1 MNKDDDPRFVEN
13 GDWIDALN
21 CATYNGD
28 GVGGDI
34 VTEIGNSEI
43 PTYLS
48 GNTEYTLPSGTNTCI
63 GSVDDPIRKH
73 TYYFVHNSNGN
84 HTILRYEYDLNIAR
98 LVIEDNDFSLFSPFS
113 HTTNYSPPVTVT
125 SGGEAYSLFRAN
137 YLSRKTTTSYNNS
150 TNVITVG
157 THYYKT
163 GDMITFYENGGAI
176 GGLTDEDVYYA
187 IRTSSTEIQVA
198 LSFSDAINGV
208 EVSLSSTLSGSPYF
222 EYTNGVLDKS
232 AWYKFSDRLNFSLSN
247 KIHSAAVIEQS
258 SKVYLVWTDNQE
270 QPSVLDV
277 TTIPSIPRSR
287 AMVDLYATQPQ
298 HPMTA
303 EYGSDSITNNNN
315 TAKKALQFRY
325 SYKLNDNR
333 TTVMSP
339 ISRIPIPT
347 VANYSSI
354 RQDNKVQ
361 LQVPLDERLSISEV
375 NIYVK
380 VNGSGNSG
388 DWYLADVVKVS
399 GATVLEN
406 SSPFSDRYL
415 RYIAYDFFNESVL
428 APVQQEIQQQLQDRI
443 PRASKALCVA
453 SDRVLLANNLD
464 GYDFNLST
472 LDVIVEPVT
481 TVKDL
486 ASGAAPLPTFK
497 KACKYPIGIVYG
509 DRNGRVSTVYTN
521 KDMFLEVPY
530 WAYWNRGQVKC
541 KISIGHAP
549 PSWAEFWYP
558 VFSGNQTMSSW
569 TQSVVDSVST
579 NRFTLSDV
587 DSYNAE
593 NDDAGY
599 DISFLKGQQTRVI
612 YDSSAVDFMAAT
624 NGDVRVAGISPSY
637 QVKAAFNQFT
647 TNPANNDLMEV
658 YRPKT
663 ADEIDTAIWYEMG
676 WSFKIEIDKN
686 GNRVHGGN
694 SSFYSLSDSYSAAE
708 YTVTA
713 VNTTTDQITIGAH
726 NYTTGDA
733 ILYRDGGTA
742 ITPLVDN
749 TVYYVIVVS
758 PSTIQL
764 ATTKAN
770 ALAGADI
777 NLTATTTFGQLIQ
790 GDNAPVKTQ
799 SQIIGADS
807 QDCIVVVDQAD
818 CYLRNIL
825 DLDSSSPTVYK
836 TYEFQDIFPFEDS
849 KVRGIGRANIYN
861 ESYKETRIEEDISFS
876 EKVVND
882 TDFIGFNRFL
892 DANFSSSVS
901 NSFGGINFMFAE
913 GDSVLCLQETRT
925 SRLLANRNY
934 VYTTQGSLEIQ
945 ANTFLSEPKY
955 FTQEFGCQNPESFAQ
970 YSGVKFWVDRFR
982 GAVVRCVGNS
992 LENIGQIKMSS
1003 YFERN
1008 LPDTLA
1014 SSQGFGNKGFV
1025 YGGYSFRDNC
1035 YYINLDTHR
1044 ITKRVFTSD
1053 SFEYIVQMTDLDME
1067 DGTFDQIIADGGFF
1081 VGYNNVVGVGFIP
1094 WLEVSV
1100 ITSSSANKTITVGN
1114 GTSFASGTSFI
1125 IYLPKVETLSFS
1137 NERNRWISR
1146 HSFNPEW
1153 IGESGNSLISFKSGK
1168 MYKHYLSSY
1177 ETDFFTTQFNYARF
1191 YGVGYN
1197 MLIETP
1203 FNQDNN
1209 VVKTPLNIMTDSNQV
1224 FYVEYAHNE
1233 RGQITEN
1240 VLADF
1245 VSKEGGYWAVMFRD
1259 KTTPNLTYPLLEGD
1273 LMKGRVLRCILET
1286 VVDGNQ
1292 QSSLSVAELVYN
1304 QSKTI

>member
-21 CATYNGD
+21 CATYNDD
-28 GVGGDI
+28 GIGGDI
-34 VTEIGNSEI
+34 VTEIGNREI
-43 PTYLS
+43 VSYSLGTAQ
-48 GNTEYTLPSGTNTCI
+48 YTLPSGTNTCI
-63 GSVDDPIRKH
+63 GSVDDPIRSF

-84 HTILRYEYDLNIAR
+84 HVILRYDYDENVAR
-98 LVIEDNDFSLFSPFS
+98 LVFENNDFSLLSAFS
-113 HTTNYSPPVTVT
+113 TTTTYTINSEVT
-125 SGGEAYSLFRAN
+125 SGGESYKLFRED
-137 YLSRKTTTSYNNS
+137 YLSRKTVTSYNNS

-163 GDMITFYENGGAI
+163 GDMVTFSENSGSI
-176 GGLTDEDVYYA
+176 GGLTDEDAYYI
-187 IRTSSTEIQVA
+187 IRTSATEIQVA
-198 LSFSDAINGV
+198 LSFSDAINGT
-208 EVSLSSTLSGSPYF
+208 EISLSSTLSGSPYF

-232 AWYKFSDRLNFSLSN
+232 AWFKTSDKINFSLSN

-258 SKVYLVWTDNQE
+258 SKVYLIWTDNGE

-277 TTIPSIPRSR
+277 TTAPATPRSR

-303 EYGSDSITNNNN
+303 EYGSDSITDNNN

-347 VANYSSI
+347 VANYSSV
-354 RQDNKVQ
+354 RSDNKVQ
-361 LQVPLDERLSISEV
+361 LQVPIDERLSISEV

-388 DWYLADVVKVS
+388 DWYLADVIKVS
-399 GATVLEN
+399 DSTVVEN

-453 SDRVLLANNLD
+453 SDRLLLANNLD
-464 GYDFNLST
+464 GYNFNLSS
-472 LDVIVEPVT
+472 LDVSVEPIT
-481 TVKDL
+481 TVEDL

-509 DRNGRVSTVYTN
+509 DRSGRVSTVYTN

-569 TQSVVDSVST
+569 TQSAVDSVAT
-579 NRFTLSDV
+579 NRVGLADV

-612 YDSSAVDFMAAT
+612 YDASAVNFIAAT
-624 NGDVRVAGISPSY
+624 NGDVRVAGISTSY
-637 QVKAAFNQFT
+637 LVRASFNQFT

-663 ADEIDTAIWYEMG
+663 PDEIDTAIWYEMG

-713 VNTTTDQITIGAH
+713 VNTTSDHITIGSH
-726 NYTTGDA
+726 NYTTGDP

-758 PSTIQL
+758 PTVIQL
-764 ATTKAN
+764 ATTRAN
-770 ALAGADI
+770 ALAGTDI
-777 NLTATTTFGQLIQ
+777 NLTATTTFGQVIQ
-790 GDNAPVKTQ
+790 GDNTPVKTQ

-825 DLDSSSPTVYK
+825 DLDSGSPSVYK

-849 KVRGIGRANIYN
+849 KVRGIGRSNIYN

-876 EKVVND
+876 ERIVND
-882 TDFIGFNRFL
+882 TDLIGFNRFL

-925 SRLLANRNY
+925 SRLLTNRNY

-945 ANTFLSEPKY
+945 ANTFLSEPQY
-955 FTQEFGCQNPESFAQ
+955 FAQEFGCQNPESFAQ
-970 YSGVKFWVDRFR
+970 YSGVKFWVDGFR
-982 GAVVRCVGNS
+982 GAVIRCVGNS

-1008 LPDTLA
+1008 LPDTYPE
-1014 SSQGFGNKGFV
+1014 SQSIGNNGFV
-1025 YGGYSFRDNC
+1025 YGGYSFRDNS
-1035 YYINLDTHR
+1035 YYINIDTHR
-1044 ITKRVFTSD
+1044 DIIRSGSTSGAN
-1053 SFEYIVQMTDLDME
+1053 YVVQMTDLDIE
-1067 DGTFDQIIADGGFF
+1067 DGTFDDIVNNGTMYIFIEPYLSLSLTERY
-1081 VGYNNVVGVGFIP
+1081 VGLSVVA
-1094 WLEVSV
+1094 
-1100 ITSSSANKTITVGN
+1100 SSSENKTITINRGLLSPN
-1114 GTSFASGTSFI
+1114 ASI
-1125 IYLPKVETLSFS
+1125 LIYVPKVETLSFS

-1153 IGESGNSLISFKSGK
+1153 IGGSGNSLISFKSGK
-1168 MYKHYLSSY
+1168 MYRHYLSSY
-1177 ETDFFTTQFNYARF
+1177 ETDFFTTQLNYARF
-1191 YGVGYN
+1191 YNVNYN
-1197 MLIETP
+1197 MSIEVP

-1224 FYVEYAHNE
+1224 FYVDYAHNE

-1245 VSKEGGYWAVMFRD
+1245 VSKEGGYWSVMFRD

-1273 LMKGRVLRCILET
+1273 LMKGRALRCILET
-1286 VVDGNQ
+1286 IVDGNQ
-1292 QSSLSVAELVYN
+1292 QSVLSATELVYN
-1304 QSKTI
+1304 QSKAI